1 MLKGI
6 PISQIPSDDSPIK
19 STGGIR
25 HVNKEMKAKLHKITK
40 TNHSRFKR
48 EGSKLKSMERSLVA
62 GAHEL
67 VQGRGSYE
75 SPVKVWS
82 PEVIEI
88 GSPQSEEKQ
97 DNIEQEQEIAVLD
110 LNMEQIPR
118 ECDTDLYKIDLNL

>member
-1 MLKGI
+1 
-6 PISQIPSDDSPIK
+6 
-19 STGGIR
+19 
-25 HVNKEMKAKLHKITK
+25 MKAKLHKISK

-48 EGSKLKSMERSLVA
+48 EGSKLKNMERSLVA
-62 GAHEL
+62 NAHEL
-67 VQGRGSYE
+67 AQVRGSYE
-75 SPVKVWS
+75 FPVQVWS

-118 ECDTDLYKIDLNL
+118 VRDTDLYKIDLNL